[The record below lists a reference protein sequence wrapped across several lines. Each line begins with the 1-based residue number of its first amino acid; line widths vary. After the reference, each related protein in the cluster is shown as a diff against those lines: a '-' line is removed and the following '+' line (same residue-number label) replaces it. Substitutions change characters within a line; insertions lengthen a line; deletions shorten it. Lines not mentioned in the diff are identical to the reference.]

1 MLLANEKEKSKYDLL
16 VCPFPPYFL
25 LNSKNL
31 VTLHEALF

>member
-1 MLLANEKEKSKYDLL
+1 MLLANEKEESNTTYWYALFH
-16 VCPFPPYFL
+16 PNFL